1 VTHIFKAAVEKQGAR
16 HMDMPLSIAVEG
28 WLLTCSARS
37 FSPNTIDGYGRT
49 LRKFIKFLGDDPPIR
64 SITTKHIEAFLIAQ
78 PVSRTS
84 KLDYYVGLSSLWTW
98 ALKEG
103 LVNSHQVRALERPKA
118 DTRQVEPYTEAE
130 IKHLVHEASGSSLY
144 NLKMRATLMLLLD
157 TGLRASEVCSL
168 TIGNL
173 HLKEGHALVMGKG
186 NKERQVEFGPRTGQ
200 AIWKYLASR
209 GNLQPNDRFLI
220 SRTGKHLDRDELA
233 HRLQS
238 LGRRAGVEHCH
249 PHRFRHTF
257 AVMFLRNGG
266 SSLALQRLLG
276 HSTMEMVRIYV
287 KLSEVDLQQAH
298 RRASPVENLRL

>member
-1 VTHIFKAAVEKQGAR
+1 
-16 HMDMPLSIAVEG
+16 MDMALSHAVEG

-37 FSPNTIDGYGRT
+37 FSPNTIDGYTRT
-49 LRKFIKFLGDDPPIR
+49 LKKFKVFLATDPPIR
-64 SITTKHIEAFLIAQ
+64 SITTKDIEAFLISCQ
-78 PVSRTS
+78 VSKTS

-98 ALKEG
+98 ALKED
-103 LVNSHQVRALERPKA
+103 LVDSHQVRALPAPKK
-118 DTRQVEPYTEAE
+118 DTRQVEPFTSEH
-130 IKHLVHEASGSSLY
+130 IKQLAHEANGNTTY
-144 NLKMRATLMLLLD
+144 KLKMRATIMLLLD
-157 TGLRASEVCSL
+157 TGLRASETCDL
-168 TIGNL
+168 TIGDL
-173 HLKEGHALVMGKG
+173 HLKEGYAIVMGKG
-186 NKERQVEFGPRTGQ
+186 SKERRVEFGPRTGQ

-209 GNLQPNDRFLI
+209 GTLQPTDHFLI
-220 SRTGKHLDRDELA
+220 SRTGRRLDRDELA

-238 LGRRAGVEHCH
+238 LGHRAGVDNVH

-276 HSTMEMVRIYV
+276 HSTMEMVRVYV

>member
-1 VTHIFKAAVEKQGAR
+1 
-16 HMDMPLSIAVEG
+16 MDMPLSLAVEG

-37 FSPNTIDGYGRT
+37 FSPNTIDGYSRT
-49 LRKFIKFLGDDPPIR
+49 LKKFTTFLQEDPTIR
-64 SITTKHIEAFLIAQ
+64 SITTKHIEAFLISCQ
-78 PVSRTS
+78 VSRTS

-103 LVNSHQVRALERPKA
+103 LVDSHQVRALERPKA
-118 DTRQVEPYTEAE
+118 DTRQVEPFTEAD
-130 IKHLVHEASGSSLY
+130 IKHLAHEIGGSTPY
-144 NLKMRATLMLLLD
+144 KLKMRATVMLLLD
-157 TGLRASEVCSL
+157 TGLRASEVCNL
-168 TIGNL
+168 TIGDL
-173 HLKEGHALVMGKG
+173 HLKEGFAIVMGKG
-186 NKERQVEFGPRTGQ
+186 GKERRVEFGPRTSQ

-209 GNLQPNDRFLI
+209 GTLPSIAYFLI
-220 SRTGKHLDRDELA
+220 SRTGRRLDRDELA

-238 LGRRAGVEHCH
+238 LGKRAGVANVH

-276 HSTMEMVRIYV
+276 HSTMEMVRVYV

-298 RRASPVENLRL
+298 RKASPVENLRL

>member
-1 VTHIFKAAVEKQGAR
+1 
-16 HMDMPLSIAVEG
+16 MDMPLSIAVEG

-37 FSPNTIDGYGRT
+37 FSPNTIDGYSRT
-49 LRKFIKFLGDDPPIR
+49 LRKFAAFLQEDLPIR
-64 SITTKHIEAFLIAQ
+64 LITTKHIEAFLIAQ

-103 LVNSHQVRALERPKA
+103 LVNSHQVRALESPKR
-118 DTRQVEPYTEAE
+118 DTRQVEPFTESD
-130 IKHLVHEASGSSLY
+130 IKHLVNSINGPSPY
-144 NLKMRATLMLLLD
+144 KLKMRATIMLLLD

-168 TIGNL
+168 TIADL
-173 HLKEGHALVMGKG
+173 HLKEGYAIVMGKG
-186 NKERQVEFGPRTGQ
+186 SKERRVEFGPRTGQ
-200 AIWKYLASR
+200 AIWKYFASR
-209 GNLQPNDRFLI
+209 GILQPNEHFLI
-220 SRTGKHLDRDELA
+220 SRTGRRLDRDELA

-238 LGRRAGVEHCH
+238 LGKRAGVDKCH

-276 HSTMEMVRIYV
+276 HSTMEMVRVYV
-287 KLSEVDLQQAH
+287 KLSEVDLREAH

>member
-1 VTHIFKAAVEKQGAR
+1 
-16 HMDMPLSIAVEG
+16 MDMPLSLAVEG

-37 FSPNTIDGYGRT
+37 FSPNTIDGYSRT
-49 LRKFIKFLGDDPPIR
+49 LKKFTTFLQEDPTIR
-64 SITTKHIEAFLIAQ
+64 SINTKHIEAFLISCQ
-78 PVSRTS
+78 VSRTS

-103 LVNSHQVRALERPKA
+103 LVDSHQVRALERPKA
-118 DTRQVEPYTEAE
+118 DTRQVEPFTEAD
-130 IKHLVHEASGSSLY
+130 IKHLAHEIGGSTPY
-144 NLKMRATLMLLLD
+144 KLKMRATVMLLLD
-157 TGLRASEVCSL
+157 TGLRASEVCNL
-168 TIGNL
+168 TIGDL
-173 HLKEGHALVMGKG
+173 HLKEGFAIVMGKG
-186 NKERQVEFGPRTGQ
+186 GKERRVEFGPRTSQ

-209 GNLQPNDRFLI
+209 GTLPSTAYFLI
-220 SRTGKHLDRDELA
+220 SRTGRRLDRDELA

-238 LGRRAGVEHCH
+238 LGKRSGVANVH

-276 HSTMEMVRIYV
+276 HSTMEMVRVYV

-298 RRASPVENLRL
+298 RKASPVENLRL

>member
-1 VTHIFKAAVEKQGAR
+1 
-16 HMDMPLSIAVEG
+16 MDLPLSRAVEG

-49 LRKFIKFLGDDPPIR
+49 LKKFANFLQDDPPIR
-64 SITTKHIEAFLIAQ
+64 SLTTKHIEAFLISCQ
-78 PVSRTS
+78 VSRTS

-103 LVNSHQVRALERPKA
+103 LVDCHQVRGLTRPKA

-130 IKHLVHEASGSSLY
+130 IKHLVHEASGPSLY

-168 TIGNL
+168 TIGDL

-186 NKERQVEFGPRTGQ
+186 SKERRVEFGPLTGQ

-209 GNLQPNDRFLI
+209 GSLQP
-220 SRTGKHLDRDELA
+220 
-233 HRLQS
+233 
-238 LGRRAGVEHCH
+238 
-249 PHRFRHTF
+249 
-257 AVMFLRNGG
+257 
-266 SSLALQRLLG
+266 
-276 HSTMEMVRIYV
+276 
-287 KLSEVDLQQAH
+287 
-298 RRASPVENLRL
+298 